1 MELKEK
7 KHKNVKLKE
16 HILVHI
22 LAWYVLPLVFYKM
35 PDQGS
40 SWSYLCTKAY
50 NNLHVSSKF
59 KVAARLVPPNNPINA
74 RALSLG
80 PRLSPRTLSNY
91 DDEDNDNVKK
101 QLVLWPKKQPCTCI
115 TLFSTFL
122 WRPVH
127 DYYVKPPNA
136 TFYGGRG
143 HTATDVPFSIWTWI
157 KSLSRLH
164 LTNRA
169 VPNRRDKVW
178 KDANSFFGDV
188 FTT

>member
-1 MELKEK
+1 MKWNFSAGLKQLKIAKRKVELKEK

-80 PRLSPRTLSNY
+80 PRLRRRRQRQRQKTIGFMTQKNSPARASRFLVHFFDVQCTTKTWNLPMRRFMEDVDIRRQMFLS
-91 DDEDNDNVKK
+91 
-101 QLVLWPKKQPCTCI
+101 
-115 TLFSTFL
+115 LFE
-122 WRPVH
+122 H
-127 DYYVKPPNA
+127 
-136 TFYGGRG
+136 G
-143 HTATDVPFSIWTWI
+143 
-157 KSLSRLH
+157 
-164 LTNRA
+164 
-169 VPNRRDKVW
+169 
-178 KDANSFFGDV
+178 
-188 FTT
+188 